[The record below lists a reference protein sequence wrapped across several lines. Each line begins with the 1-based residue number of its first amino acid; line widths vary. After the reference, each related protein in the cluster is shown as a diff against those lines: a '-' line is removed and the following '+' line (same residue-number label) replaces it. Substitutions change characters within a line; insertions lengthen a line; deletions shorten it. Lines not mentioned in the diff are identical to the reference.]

1 MSYPRGA
8 TDEHVK
14 ILRKWVATPRAKRPR
29 TLVGMAAYLGISPH
43 VAKRAA
49 YGQRAYAKV
58 NP

>member
-8 TDEHVK
+8 TDEQVRV
-14 ILRKWVATPRAKRPR
+14 LRQWRNTPRPKRRR
-29 TLVGMAAYLGISPH
+29 TIAGMAAVLGISES

-58 NP
+58 L